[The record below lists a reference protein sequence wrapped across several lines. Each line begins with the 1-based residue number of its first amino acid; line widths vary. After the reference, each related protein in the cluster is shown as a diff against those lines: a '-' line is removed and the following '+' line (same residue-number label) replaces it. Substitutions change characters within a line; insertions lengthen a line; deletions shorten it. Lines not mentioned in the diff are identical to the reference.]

1 MSADALDPFALL
13 RVAMC
18 SEYAPQLSLGVLR
31 CPGCTQDVTLG
42 SDSRG
47 PALFHPGPGCEA
59 FRDTPIGEYV
69 LRMQEASSTRKGGRN
84 VQ

>member
-1 MSADALDPFALL
+1 MSADAPDPFALL

-31 CPGCTQDVTLG
+31 CPGCAQDVTLG
-42 SDSRG
+42 SDPRG
-47 PALFHPGPGCEA
+47 PALFHRGPLCEP
-59 FRDTPIGEYV
+59 FRDTPVGEYV
-69 LRMQEASSTRKGGRN
+69 LRMMEASSTPKGGRN